1 MKLCAIVLAAGF
13 SSRMGCN
20 KLLMDYHG
28 YPMAEYILYNLR
40 RNQKWFDQIVVVSRL
55 PFLEQL
61 THRYGFTY
69 LHNPEPERGMGHS
82 LALGVQQTEE
92 CDGFLMALA
101 DMPDLREGTIHT
113 LCERFLADPDRITV
127 PVFGGKRGNPV
138 IFPRRLRAEL
148 EALDRDWGGRELIRR
163 ESDQLARVQVYDPGV
178 LRDIDTRED
187 LRWK

>member
-40 RNQKWFDQIVVVSRL
+40 RNQKWFEQIVVVSRL

-82 LALGVQQTEE
+82 
-92 CDGFLMALA
+92 
-101 DMPDLREGTIHT
+101 
-113 LCERFLADPDRITV
+113 
-127 PVFGGKRGNPV
+127 
-138 IFPRRLRAEL
+138 
-148 EALDRDWGGRELIRR
+148 
-163 ESDQLARVQVYDPGV
+163 
-178 LRDIDTRED
+178 
-187 LRWK
+187 